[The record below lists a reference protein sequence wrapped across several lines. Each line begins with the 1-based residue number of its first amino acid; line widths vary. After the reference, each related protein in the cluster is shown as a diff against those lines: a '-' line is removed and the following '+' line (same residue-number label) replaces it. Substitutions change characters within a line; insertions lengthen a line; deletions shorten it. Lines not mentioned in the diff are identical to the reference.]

1 MTRWKIKPAARLQR
15 VSRLKYNLIM
25 KFDISHI
32 AKLAN
37 LTLTDEEKKKLEK
50 QLEETVEYVNRLE
63 EVDTKDVEPTS
74 QVTGLENV
82 TREDEIKPSLTQAEA
97 LQNAK
102 STHKGFF
109 KVKGIL
115 NAE

>member
-1 MTRWKIKPAARLQR
+1 
-15 VSRLKYNLIM
+15 M
-25 KFDISHI
+25 KLDVKHI

-37 LTLTDEEKKKLEK
+37 LTLSEDEEEKFEK
-50 QLEETVEYVNRLE
+50 QLEETVEYIEGLS
-63 EVDTKDVEPTS
+63 EVDTSGVHPTS

-82 TREDEIKPSLTQAEA
+82 TREDEVIPSISQEEA
-97 LQNAK
+97 LKNAK

-115 NAE
+115 QSE